1 MIYRLAI
8 RIGAV
13 VALVASLMGATGGAF
28 AMASDWSVNDQGKL
42 RLVSAIKGV
51 GERKSLAL
59 GLEFKLQPGWK
70 IYWRSPG
77 DAGYPPRIDWA
88 KSKNVASAQFQWP
101 VPERFSVLGL
111 ETLGYKDEV
120 ILPLKVE
127 PVEPGKPVAL
137 RADISYLTCDEICVP
152 HQVKLG
158 LDLPAAAAKPS
169 DQANVL
175 ARYSSKVPLEGPR
188 QDLAIAAV
196 SLAPKGEDVVLKV
209 KATAAK
215 AFANPDLY
223 VEGPEGAFF
232 TRPKVSYA
240 TDAKTAVLTLTAGG
254 VPQKEFEAAP
264 LRLTLVDNGRAME
277 HVVSVRLG
285 EGTVPSVG
293 LGGLVA
299 SQSILTII
307 VLALI
312 GGLILNLMPCV
323 LPVLSIKLLN
333 VVGHGGSERGAVRA
347 GFLASSAGILFSLL
361 LIAGVLIGLKSAGM
375 AIGWG
380 IQFQQPVFLV
390 LLTAILVLFACNLFG
405 LFEITLPGQITNA
418 AAQHGKG
425 DSLSGHFMSGAFAT
439 LLATPCSAP
448 FLGTAIGFA
457 LSRGP
462 VEILIVFTA
471 LGIGFALPYLVIA
484 AFPGLATRLP
494 RPGPWME
501 HLRRVLGLAL
511 VATAVWLLT
520 IVHTLVGLE
529 ATIAITALF
538 AIVPMVFAARRLEG
552 SRIGRHAAVV
562 VVGLT
567 AAAVLVPAFSP
578 SVTSTKGFSTATG
591 VWQRFDEAAISRLV
605 AEGKTVIV
613 DVTAEWCITCQV
625 NKAFVFDKGDVAE
638 MLANPSVVAMQ
649 ADWTRPDPAI
659 AGYLARF
666 GRYGIP
672 FNVVFGPK
680 APQGIVL
687 PELLTPNA
695 VLSAFA
701 DAASDRAVVTK

>member
-1 MIYRLAI
+1 MILRLAL
-8 RIGAV
+8 RIGATI
-13 VALVASLMGATGGAF
+13 ALVASLMGVAGGAF

-42 RLVSAIKGV
+42 RLVSAVDGV
-51 GERKSLAL
+51 GDRKSIAL

-77 DAGYPPRIDWA
+77 DAGYPPRIDWQ
-88 KSKNVASAQFQWP
+88 KSENVASARLEWP
-101 VPERFSVLGL
+101 APKRFSVLGL

-127 PVEPGKPVAL
+127 PVEPGKPIVL

-169 DQANVL
+169 NQANVL
-175 ARYSSKVPLEGPR
+175 ARYASQVPGEGPR
-188 QDLAIAAV
+188 HGLSIGAV
-196 SLAPKGEDVVLKV
+196 SLAAKGEDVILNVQ
-209 KATAAK
+209 ATAPE
-215 AFANPDLY
+215 AFVKPDLY

-232 TRPKVSYA
+232 TRPKVSLA
-240 TDAKTAVLTLTAGG
+240 SDARSAVLTLTAGG
-254 VPQKEFEAAP
+254 VPQKEFDAAP
-264 LRLTLVDNGRAME
+264 LRLTLIDKGRAME
-277 HVVSVRLG
+277 HIVSVRLG

-293 LGGLVA
+293 FGGVTD

-307 VLALI
+307 VLAVI

-333 VVGHGGSERGAVRA
+333 VVGHGGAERGAVRA

-390 LLTAILVLFACNLFG
+390 LLTAIVVLFACNLFG
-405 LFEITLPGQITNA
+405 LFEINLPGRVTDFA
-418 AAQHGKG
+418 SRHGEG
-425 DSLSGHFMSGAFAT
+425 SSLTGHFMSGAFAT

-448 FLGTAIGFA
+448 FLGTAVGFA

-494 RPGPWME
+494 RPGPWMAN
-501 HLRRVLGLAL
+501 LRRVLGIAL
-511 VATAVWLLT
+511 VATGVWLLS

-529 ATIAITALF
+529 ATIAISALLG
-538 AIVPMVFAARRLEG
+538 IVPMVFVARRLEG
-552 SRIGRHAAVV
+552 SRVGRYAVV
-562 VVGLT
+562 VVTGLT
-567 AAAVLVPAFSP
+567 AAAVLVPVFSP
-578 SVTSTKGFSTATG
+578 SVTTTKGFSTANG
-591 VWQRFDEAAISRLV
+591 VWKPFDEAAIPRLV
-605 AEGKTVIV
+605 GEGKTVIV

-625 NKAFVFDKGDVAE
+625 NKSFVFDKGEVAA
-638 MLANPSVVAMQ
+638 MLASPAIVAMQ
-649 ADWTRPDPAI
+649 ADWTRPDPKI
-659 AGYLARF
+659 AEYLARF

-680 APQGIVL
+680 APQGIIL
-687 PELLTPNA
+687 PELLTQSA
-695 VLSAFA
+695 VMSAFSE
-701 DAASDRAVVTK
+701 AASDRAVVSK

>member
-1 MIYRLAI
+1 MINRLAH
-8 RIGAV
+8 RMGV
-13 VALVASLMGATGGAF
+13 VMVLVASFMGVTGGVS
-28 AMASDWSVNDQGKL
+28 AMSSDWSVNDQGKL
-42 RLVSAIKGV
+42 RLVSAIEGV
-51 GERKSLAL
+51 GDRKSIAL

-77 DAGYPPRIDWA
+77 DAGYPPRIDWN
-88 KSKNVASAQFQWP
+88 KSENVKSATLEWP

-127 PVEPGKPVAL
+127 PVEPGKPVTL
-137 RADISYLTCDEICVP
+137 RTDISYLTCDEICVP
-152 HQVKLG
+152 HQVKLD

-175 ARYSSKVPLEGPR
+175 ARYSAQVPLEGPR
-188 QDLAIAAV
+188 HDLSIQAV
-196 SLAPKGEDVVLKV
+196 SLTPKGEDVVLKV
-209 KATAAK
+209 KATAANS
-215 AFANPDLY
+215 FAKPDLY

-240 TDAKTAVLTLTAGG
+240 SDARSAVLTLTAGG

-264 LRLTLVDNGRAME
+264 LRLTLVDQGRAME

-285 EGTVPSVG
+285 EGVVPSVG
-293 LGGLVA
+293 FGGMA
-299 SQSILTII
+299 DSQSILTII
-307 VLALI
+307 LLALI

-333 VVGHGGSERGAVRA
+333 VVGHGGAERKAVRA

-405 LFEITLPGQITNA
+405 LFEISLPGRITNA
-418 AAQHGKG
+418 AARHGKG
-425 DSLSGHFMSGAFAT
+425 ESMSGHFMSGAFAT

-448 FLGTAIGFA
+448 FLGTAVGFA

-471 LGIGFALPYLVIA
+471 LGVGFALPYLVIA
-484 AFPGLATRLP
+484 AFPGLATQLP
-494 RPGPWME
+494 RPGPWMQ

-511 VATAVWLLT
+511 VATGVWLLT

-529 ATIAITALF
+529 ATIAISVLL

-552 SRIGRHAAVV
+552 SRVGRHAAVV
-562 VVGLT
+562 VIGLT
-567 AAAVLVPAFSP
+567 AAAVLVPVFGP
-578 SVTSTKGFSTATG
+578 SVTSTKSFSTAQG
-591 VWQRFDEAAISRLV
+591 VWQPFDEAAIPRLV
-605 AEGKTVIV
+605 ADGKTVIV

-638 MLANPSVVAMQ
+638 MLANPAIVAMQ
-649 ADWTRPDPAI
+649 ADWTRPNPQI
-659 AGYLARF
+659 ANYLARF

-687 PELLTPNA
+687 PELLTQNA
-695 VLSAFA
+695 VLSAFS
-701 DAASDRAVVTK
+701 DAGSDRAVVSK

>member
-1 MIYRLAI
+1 MIFQFAY
-8 RIGAV
+8 RIGV
-13 VALVASLMGATGGAF
+13 VIALVASLMGVTGGAF

-42 RLVSAIKGV
+42 RLVSAVEGV
-51 GERKSLAL
+51 GDRKSIAL

-77 DAGYPPRIDWA
+77 DAGYPPRIDWR
-88 KSKNVASAQFQWP
+88 KSENVAAAQLEWP

-111 ETLGYKDEV
+111 ETLGYKDQV

-127 PVEPGKPVAL
+127 PVEPGKPVTL

-152 HQVKLG
+152 HQVKLN
-158 LDLPAAAAKPS
+158 LDLPAAVAKPS
-169 DQANVL
+169 DQANML
-175 ARYSSKVPLEGPR
+175 ARYSSQVPLEGPR
-188 QDLAIAAV
+188 HDLSIEAV
-196 SLAPKGEDVVLKV
+196 SLAAKGEDVVLKV

-215 AFANPDLY
+215 AFAKPDLY
-223 VEGPEGAFF
+223 VEGPEGAYF

-240 TDAKTAVLTLTAGG
+240 SDARSAVLTLTAGG

-264 LRLTLVDNGRAME
+264 LRLTLVDQGRAME

-285 EGTVPSVG
+285 EGAVPPIG
-293 LGGLVA
+293 FGGMVD

-307 VLALI
+307 LLALI

-333 VVGHGGSERGAVRA
+333 VVSHGGAERKAVRA

-405 LFEITLPGQITNA
+405 LFEITLPGRITNA
-418 AAQHGKG
+418 AARHGKEE
-425 DSLSGHFMSGAFAT
+425 SLSGHFMSGAFAT

-448 FLGTAIGFA
+448 FLGTAVGFA

-471 LGIGFALPYLVIA
+471 LGIGFALPFLVIA
-484 AFPGLATRLP
+484 VFPGLATRLP

-511 VATAVWLLT
+511 LATAIWLLT
-520 IVHTLVGLE
+520 IVHTSVGLE
-529 ATIAITALF
+529 ATIAIAALF
-538 AIVPMVFAARRLEG
+538 AIVPIVFAARRLEG
-552 SRIGRHAAVV
+552 SRIGRHAIVV
-562 VVGLT
+562 VAGLT
-567 AAAVLVPAFSP
+567 AAAILVPVFSP
-578 SVTSTKGFSTATG
+578 SATSTKGFSSASG
-591 VWQRFDEAAISRLV
+591 PWQRFDEADIPRLV
-605 AEGKTVIV
+605 SEGKTVIV
-613 DVTAEWCITCQV
+613 DVTAEWCITCEV
-625 NKAFVFDKGDVAE
+625 NKAFVFDKDEVAE
-638 MLANPSVVAMQ
+638 MLSNPAIVAMQ
-649 ADWTRPDPAI
+649 ADWTRPDPKI
-659 AGYLARF
+659 ANYLARY

-672 FNVVFGPK
+672 FNVVYGPK

-687 PELLTPNA
+687 PELLTQKA
-695 VLSAFA
+695 VVSAFIEA
-701 DAASDRAVVTK
+701 GSDRAVVSK